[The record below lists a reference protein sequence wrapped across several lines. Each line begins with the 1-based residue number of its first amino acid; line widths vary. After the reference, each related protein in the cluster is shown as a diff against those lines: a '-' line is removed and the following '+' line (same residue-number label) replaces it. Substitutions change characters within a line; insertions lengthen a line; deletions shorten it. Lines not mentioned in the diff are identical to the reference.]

1 MADRGSGGG
10 DLHGA
15 ECTALSGPPP
25 AAGGLFPA
33 RDDTELLA
41 DLLGVTPSRALRRL
55 VREAGGL
62 AGLLDGAVPTP
73 PGRLARVRQRMALA
87 VELVRRGM
95 AQSLPGHPVLD
106 SPEAVRAYLRLGIG
120 LRRYEVFGV
129 IFLDAQHR
137 LLAFEEMFR
146 GTVSQTSVYPREVV
160 RRALEHNASAVVFAH
175 NHPSGAAEP
184 SAADRMLTTALR
196 DALALV
202 DVRTLD
208 HLVVTRRRV
217 FSFAESGLL

>member
-1 MADRGSGGG
+1 MELVWRG
-10 DLHGA
+10 LA
-15 ECTALSGPPP
+15 QALP
-25 AAGGLFPA
+25 AAPL
-33 RDDTELLA
+33 
-41 DLLGVTPSRALRRL
+41 
-55 VREAGGL
+55 
-62 AGLLDGAVPTP
+62 
-73 PGRLARVRQRMALA
+73 
-87 VELVRRGM
+87 
-95 AQSLPGHPVLD
+95 LD
-106 SPEAVRAYLRLGIG
+106 SPDAVRDFLRLGIG
-120 LRRYEVFGV
+120 LSPHEVFAV

-160 RRALEHNASAVVFAH
+160 RRALALNASAVVFAH

-184 SAADRMLTTALR
+184 SAADRRLTSALR

-217 FSFAESGLL
+217 FSFAETGLL

>member
-1 MADRGSGGG
+1 MAGRVKGRR
-10 DLHGA
+10 LHGR
-15 ECTALSGPPP
+15 ECN
-25 AAGGLFPA
+25 AGSCGGHADGGRFRQ
-33 RDDTELLA
+33 RDDAELLA
-41 DLLGVTPSRALRRL
+41 ELVGVPPSRALRRL

-62 AGLLDGAVPTP
+62 AGLVLPVVRP
-73 PGRLARVRQRMALA
+73 PGGRPGRIRQRVSLA

-95 AQSLPGHPVLD
+95 AQSLPAMRLLD
-106 SPEAVRAYLRLGIG
+106 SPDAVRDFLRLGIG
-120 LRRYEVFGV
+120 LSPHEVFAV

-146 GTVSQTSVYPREVV
+146 GSVSQTSVYPREVV
-160 RRALEHNASAVVFAH
+160 RRALELNASAVVFAH

-184 SAADRMLTTALR
+184 SAADRSLTAALK

-208 HLVVTRRRV
+208 HLVVTRQRV
-217 FSFAESGLL
+217 FSFAEAGLI

>member
-1 MADRGSGGG
+1 M
-10 DLHGA
+10 GA
-15 ECTALSGPPP
+15 A
-25 AAGGLFPA
+25 
-33 RDDTELLA
+33 
-41 DLLGVTPSRALRRL
+41 PSRALHRL
-55 VREAGGL
+55 LHDAGGL
-62 AGLLDGAVPTP
+62 AGLMLPSMQP
-73 PGRLARVRQRMALA
+73 CSGRPARVRQRVAMA

-95 AQSLPGHPVLD
+95 AQGLPGTPLLD
-106 SPEAVRAYLRLGIG
+106 SPDAVRDFLRLGIG
-120 LRRYEVFGV
+120 LKPYEVFGV

-137 LLAFEEMFR
+137 LLALEEMFR

-175 NHPSGAAEP
+175 NHPSGSTEP
-184 SAADRMLTTALR
+184 SAADRSLTSALR

-217 FSFAESGLL
+217 FSFAEAGLL

>member
-1 MADRGSGGG
+1 MVGGG
-10 DLHGA
+10 LP
-15 ECTALSGPPP
+15 S
-25 AAGGLFPA
+25 

-41 DLLGVTPSRALRRL
+41 AVIGATPSRALRRL
-55 VREAGGL
+55 LQDAGGL
-62 AGLLDGAVPTP
+62 AGLLEPSMEPGAGR
-73 PGRLARVRQRMALA
+73 PGRVRQRVALA

-95 AQSLPGHPVLD
+95 AQGLPGMPLLD
-106 SPEAVRAYLRLGIG
+106 SPDAVRDFLRLGIG
-120 LRRYEVFGV
+120 LRPYEVFGV

-137 LLAFEEMFR
+137 LLALEEMFR

-160 RRALEHNASAVVFAH
+160 RRALELNASAVLFAH
-175 NHPSGAAEP
+175 NHPSGSAEP
-184 SAADRMLTTALR
+184 SAADRSLTTALR

-217 FSFAESGLL
+217 FSFAEAGLL